1 LAALFAIV
9 LVLVPLA
16 LMSVA
21 AAVTAAL
28 TGQRLSSTLDVAS
41 RYSYALVPLGCGVW
55 LAHYGFHLLT
65 GVLTIIPVTQSA
77 AIDLLGWAALG
88 TPLWQLTGIRPGL
101 VFPFEV
107 GVILMGALGSLVIA
121 YLISERD
128 HRELPIAATI
138 PWLLVTVT
146 VTVAALWITSQPMDM
161 RAVAFPG

>member
-1 LAALFAIV
+1 
-9 LVLVPLA
+9 LA